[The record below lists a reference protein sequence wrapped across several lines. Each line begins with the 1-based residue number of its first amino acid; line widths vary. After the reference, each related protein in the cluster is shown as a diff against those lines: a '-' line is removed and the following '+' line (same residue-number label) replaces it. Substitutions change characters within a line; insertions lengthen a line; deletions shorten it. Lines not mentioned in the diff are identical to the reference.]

1 MALWGE
7 PGAMIDGMYTLT
19 TDDLTC
25 YKHTLYGLSVQAIVQ
40 LHKQVNGILETCTN
54 IS

>member
-1 MALWGE
+1 MVKCMALWGE

-25 YKHTLYGLSVQAIVQ
+25 NNT
-40 LHKQVNGILETCTN
+40 
-54 IS
+54 

>member
-25 YKHTLYGLSVQAIVQ
+25 NNNKHSTVHCTFSVYKQQCGY
-40 LHKQVNGILETCTN
+40 
-54 IS
+54 